1 MVKKM
6 NVFYILY
13 VVAAA
18 LLPNI
23 FLFFLYAQ
31 NVSMNHLRFDHV
43 MVLASLLAVIGMIGF
58 MAIWIISKNMQ
69 AALILSV
76 LSWVFFWFYES
87 FMSLFNVGRI
97 GKYTALGTFLVV
109 ILVVVVALRFRGIKH
124 MKTAMTVFNALAGV
138 ICLLFIFNL
147 FSALIARPASSASEL
162 ISGEN
167 NVSEFYVRREF
178 NVDPHLPRPDIYWIH
193 LDGMTSLRTVE
204 RFWNESQEHV
214 RYELEKR
221 NFVIDE
227 SAYLR
232 NAAGTLIAVPMY
244 LSPAFYD
251 SYFGI
256 ILNAIDEGFGWE
268 VREQLDPIMA
278 EDDIYLFED
287 VVLHF
292 ELFAAFLGAGY
303 DIRSVNDWWNVIDI
317 SRLTGA
323 YRYYP
328 RMKQL
333 WNDFLRTD
341 LPQTLEMTT
350 PLNFYI
356 LNRLFFGD
364 EEERLQREREA
375 NVGLPALTWRYYD
388 QTHAMRWYR
397 IDPDYEGNAETRIDL
412 YPLAFERIV
421 SSMLDSVDEILERNP
436 DAVIILQS
444 DHGFHREYTHRHMDA
459 QGMPREIS
467 MELTHSVFSA
477 VRIPDKY
484 GGLDAPIAPLN
495 IVRELVNRF
504 VGPNYELIIPH
515 TNPND

>member
-1 MVKKM
+1 MIKKI
-6 NVFYILY
+6 NIFYILY

-31 NVSMNHLRFDHV
+31 NVSMNHLRFGHV
-43 MVLASLLAVIGMIGF
+43 LVLATLLAVIGTMGF
-58 MAIWIISKNMQ
+58 AALWILSKNMQ
-69 AALILSV
+69 MALLLSV

-87 FMSLFNVGRI
+87 LMSLFHISGM
-97 GKYTALGTFLVV
+97 GKYLALGVFLVV
-109 ILVVVVALRFRGIKH
+109 ILAVAVVSRLRSIKYPNIAI
-124 MKTAMTVFNALAGV
+124 TLFNALAGV
-138 ICLLFIFNL
+138 VCLLFVFNL
-147 FSALIARPASSASEL
+147 FSALIVQRTNTAPEMVFDGNDAP
-162 ISGEN
+162 
-167 NVSEFYVRREF
+167 EFYVRRDF
-178 NVDPHLPRPDIYWIH
+178 NINPNLPNPDIYWIH

-204 RFWNESQEHV
+204 RFWDECQEHV
-214 RYELEKR
+214 RYELAKR
-221 NFVIDE
+221 NFIIDE

-232 NAAGTLIAVPMY
+232 NAAGTHIAVPMY

-268 VREQLDPIMA
+268 VREQLYPIV
-278 EDDIYLFED
+278 EGDNVCLYED
-287 VVLHF
+287 VALYF
-292 ELFAAFLGAGY
+292 ELFAALLAAGY
-303 DIRSVNDWWNVIDI
+303 DIQGINDWWQVVDI
-317 SRLTGA
+317 SRTTGA
-323 YRYYP
+323 YRYYS
-328 RMKQL
+328 RIRQL

-356 LNRLFFGD
+356 LNRLFFGN
-364 EEERLQREREA
+364 EEERLQREGEVNA
-375 NVGLPALTWRYYD
+375 ASPAFTWRYYEE
-388 QTHAMRWYR
+388 THAMRWHYL
-397 IDPDYEGNAETRIDL
+397 DPDTKVNAETRLDL
-412 YPLAFERIV
+412 YPLAFEQIV
-421 SSMLDSVDEILERNP
+421 TSMLNAVDEILERNP
-436 DAVIILQS
+436 NAVIILQS

-459 QGMPREIS
+459 EGIPREIS

-477 VRIPDKY
+477 VHIPDAY